1 MQVVLR
7 NGYKEIS
14 SRIIIIIFWPRYSIP
29 REWKNTLCNTK
40 KYNNQAEINLTPP
53 PSQNSHA
60 VRGHCTAESE
70 RRGAEIKSWF
80 LSRRSTDQQQQQ
92 E

>member
-14 SRIIIIIFWPRYSIP
+14 SRIIIFLTPVLDSQGMKKYAMQY
-29 REWKNTLCNTK
+29 K

-70 RRGAEIKSWF
+70 RRGAEIKSLF

-92 E
+92 QE